1 MRNVYL
7 SVLGTSPYVP
17 CNYEADNR
25 ARVENV
31 RFVQEATLSLNCR
44 DWTAADRIFILTTE
58 DAYKKNWM
66 DDGQQESAEGLQTR
80 IERLNLLA
88 KAESVDIPSGKTLDE
103 IWQIFNRIYNLL
115 NEGDN
120 VFFDITHAF
129 RSIPMLAIV
138 VLNYAKALK
147 NINLRGIYYGA
158 FEILGGSP
166 SYVENNIPLEKRNVP
181 IFDLSAF
188 DLVMEWSFAVD
199 QFIKS
204 GNASAIAALA
214 KREVR
219 PILAETKGRDE
230 SARSIKWLSESLEKF
245 TQIMSTCRGRLIP
258 EAVQQLKNSLEISND
273 NNFIKPFQPVVER
286 LREEIETTFVGDA
299 VKDGVNA
306 ARWCLSHQLV
316 QQGYTILQETIFSYL
331 LLNAGQDPYNDD
343 LREIPSQAIK
353 IASSRK
359 KGEPIS
365 REDWHKAAAAY
376 PEITEKI
383 IATIP
388 DDLEFLKEMDR
399 ITQERNDLNHAGQN
413 QNAKKNPSE
422 FTRNLA
428 NHIKY
433 IESLILT
440 AQ

>member
-17 CNYEADNR
+17 CNYETDSP

-31 RFVQEATLSLNCR
+31 RFVQEATLSLKCR
-44 DWTAADRIFILTTE
+44 NWTAEDRIFILTTE
-58 DAYKKNWM
+58 EAFNKNWM
-66 DDGQQESAEGLQTR
+66 DGGHQESTEGLRTR
-80 IERLNLLA
+80 IERLNLRA
-88 KAESVDIPSGKTLDE
+88 KAESVDIPFGRSVDE
-103 IWQIFNRIYNLL
+103 IWDIFNKIYDLL
-115 NEGDN
+115 DDDDN
-120 VFFDITHAF
+120 VIFDITHAF

-138 VLNYAKALK
+138 VLNYAKVLK
-147 NINLRGIYYGA
+147 NIKLRGIYYGA

-166 SYVENNIPLEKRNVP
+166 SYVGNSIPLEKRNVP

-188 DLVMEWSFAVD
+188 DLLMEWSFAVD

-204 GNASAIAALA
+204 GNASAVAALT

-219 PILAETKGRDE
+219 PILTETRGRDE
-230 SARSIKWLSESLEKF
+230 SARSINRLSESLEKF
-245 TQIMSTCRGRLIP
+245 TEIMATCRGRLIS

-273 NNFIKPFQPVVER
+273 NNLIKPFRPVVEL
-286 LREEIETTFVGDA
+286 LRGEIETSFAGDA

-331 LLNAGQDPYNDD
+331 LLNAGQDPCDD
-343 LREIPSQAIK
+343 CLREIPSQAIK

-365 REDWHKAAAAY
+365 RNDWHNPAAAY

-383 IATIP
+383 IAAIP
-388 DDLEFLKEMDR
+388 DDPEFLKEMGC
-399 ITQERNDLNHAGQN
+399 ITQERNDLNHAGQK

-428 NHIKY
+428 SHIKY
-433 IESLILT
+433 AESLILA